1 MNHAEAAMQMTR
13 MILVRHG
20 ETEWNRQRRMQGH
33 SDSPLSQTGL
43 EQARRLAR
51 RLAAERFCALY
62 SSDSGRAYWTAR
74 AIADAT
80 GHEIRID
87 VRLRERHFGAFEGL
101 TAEEIERAF
110 PEECARFRS
119 RDPDFVVPGGESAR
133 TFRDRC
139 LACLAEIATRHCG
152 HSVIVVT
159 HGLVL
164 DMVYR
169 AAEGLAFHEP
179 RPVPLLNASLN
190 VFRYAAGR
198 WKTQSWGDVAHLAQ
212 EAVTEFQEGS
222 A

>member
-1 MNHAEAAMQMTR
+1 MAQMQTTR

-20 ETEWNRQRRMQGH
+20 ETEWNRERRMQGH
-33 SDSPLSQTGL
+33 SDSPLSETGL
-43 EQARRLAR
+43 RQARQLAR

-62 SSDSGRAYWTAR
+62 SSDSGRAYRTAR
-74 AIADAT
+74 AIADVT

-101 TAEEIERAF
+101 TAEEIERVF
-110 PEECARFRS
+110 PEECVRFRS

-133 TFRDRC
+133 AFRDRC
-139 LACLAEIATRHCG
+139 LACLAEIATRHRG
-152 HSVIVVT
+152 DSVIVVT

-169 AAEGLAFHEP
+169 AAEGLALHEP

-190 VFRYAAGR
+190 VFRYAASR
-198 WKTQSWGDVAHLAQ
+198 WETQTWGDVGHLAE
-212 EAVTEFQEGS
+212 EAITEFQEGS